1 MRHNEGPMRR
11 LRTAICT
18 LLAVLASAT
27 LDAQA
32 IDSGSIFRIFLKDGA
47 ALPSYGDYAVVGD
60 RLVFALAIG
69 QDSSQV
75 QVMSLPAA
83 SVDLDRT
90 ARYARS
96 VRAAH
101 YARTRGEADY
111 AAITDEVTRALDH
124 LTRVEDPLKRL
135 ALAEEAKRR
144 LLQWSGENYSY
155 RAPDIRE
162 LARLFDEVIAELR
175 VAAGQ
180 STFSLEFSTGPLV
193 PDLEPLW
200 PAPAF
205 SESLNVALAA
215 AHAADMPEERVGV
228 LRAALA
234 AIPDDEANSQA
245 RAILGREIEA
255 ELDADAA
262 YARLSAS
269 LLARAERS
277 MQQGDVR
284 GVSAVEAE
292 LTVRDDAL
300 GQRRRGFVASLAAQL
315 RAMVERTGPAVAVRA
330 ARAAGADGAGR
341 RGGGAGADPRYEWR
355 VVPAPRRRGE
365 DFQSAADDARPG
377 CSPRRSGRRACD
389 AGQRAAHGRTGLRQA
404 PRGGGDDQPGRGAR
418 SVVGGQ
424 RRPPPVRAGP
434 WRPRQT
440 AVPAAG
446 RRGTLNGHAAPD
458 PRSRRDARGVQG
470 DSGRGRAA
478 RRSARGSAPR
488 HHRAAARVGRT
499 AAAVD

>member
-27 LDAQA
+27 LHAQA

-144 LLQWSGENYSY
+144 LLKWSGDNYSY
-155 RAPDIRE
+155 RAADVRE

-215 AHAADMPEERVGV
+215 ARAADMPEERVGI

-234 AIPDDEANSQA
+234 AIPDDEANSRA

-292 LTVRDDAL
+292 LTVRDDGL

-315 RAMVERTGPAVAVRA
+315 RAMVERTALFRLALDHYALVRGHRLQYERRVRPVLTA
-330 ARAAGADGAGR
+330 LDGAAAVLAQIRDMNGVSYQR
-341 RGGGAGADPRYEWR
+341 LEDAEKTFTRLRTMLDP
-355 VVPAPRRRGE
+355 VVPPDGLAAVHATLGSALRMAEQACARRRE
-365 DFQSAADDARPG
+365 A
-377 CSPRRSGRRACD
+377 
-389 AGQRAAHGRTGLRQA
+389 
-404 PRGGGDDQPGRGAR
+404 
-418 SVVGGQ
+418 VV
-424 RRPPPVRAGP
+424 
-434 WRPRQT
+434 T
-440 AVPAAG
+440 
-446 RRGTLNGHAAPD
+446 TSL
-458 PRSRRDARGVQG
+458 
-470 DSGRGRAA
+470 
-478 RRSARGSAPR
+478 
-488 HHRAAARVGRT
+488 AAAREASS
-499 AAAVD
+499 AASGAILLSAQARGDLVRLLYPPRADAVR